1 MLYLI
6 VQLGAGVSNMAWP
19 QVLSLSLSL
28 THSHTHTC
36 MHAHPLSPS
45 VSLSLSRQPKQTVI
59 GRWVTHVATKKPR
72 LHWRANW
79 KTFSSKELKQKRHI
93 LSPQAKLASFIK
105 VDNCRVVLEVNQPTG
120 SICLLEADGGNRNH
134 QPSGFYKQC
143 ARYICMSDLL
153 RYPKA
158 YWLMDTFQSP
168 SFLPTRH
175 DRTRLWSIGQ
185 YSQLLTVWSRVWFL
199 LPVILF
205 RRSFRSKIVC
215 CQQLGAFSQ

>member
-1 MLYLI
+1 
-6 VQLGAGVSNMAWP
+6 MAASP
-19 QVLSLSLSL
+19 LSLSLSL
-28 THSHTHTC
+28 SHTHT
-36 MHAHPLSPS
+36 HTHFLPLS
-45 VSLSLSRQPKQTVI
+45 L
-59 GRWVTHVATKKPR
+59 THSAAKANCYRKMGDKRCSQKPR

-105 VDNCRVVLEVNQPTG
+105 VDNCRVVLEVDQLTG

-158 YWLMDTFQSP
+158 NWLMDTFQSP

-215 CQQLGAFSQ
+215 CLQTQNKNLMEEK